1 MARHLRA
8 DQTEQK
14 LRGGYYT
21 PQKVADYVAAWVL
34 ESKIPLKKLLEPSCG
49 DGAFIRALTN
59 NQADKSIHMTAYE
72 LFPEEARKATD
83 HCIKNQIK
91 HDIVCGDF
99 LEWANTQL
107 EHNHQLFDGIVGN
120 PPFIRYQFIDPHFQK
135 TAEKCF
141 DLLGQKFSKLTNS
154 WIVFMFASIA
164 LLKAG
169 GRMGMVIPTEIMTII
184 QAKPL
189 REYLAK
195 QCGLI
200 FIISPKEIIFKDT
213 LQGVVLLMVEKK
225 LNPDDED
232 ARIGHQVVDLK
243 NLTKE
248 PISNLIKNHHFIST
262 ENLIEKWSLLY
273 LGHSEI
279 ELLLKIKNMSNFI
292 ELKEF
297 SKASVCLTTG
307 ADDFFVANQD
317 TVNKYDLHEFVTP
330 LFVSSGDSDGI
341 ICGEDLYQSNV
352 MSGQKTNLIN
362 IDATLD
368 QLNDQQKAYVEL
380 GENSKYHERYKCR
393 IREPWHKL
401 SLAPRGEVMIGKFAY
416 DYPKLMLNKIMA
428 FTVNNF
434 YHIKFNTDIFTPE
447 QLITAFYNPYTMI
460 MAEMAGRFHGGG
472 LLELTPSE
480 VGNIIVPTVV
490 PGDVDI
496 CSMNREIQE
505 KGFEQFIYANGDKV
519 LADAGLTS
527 DEISRLHLIWRKVVK
542 SRKRK

>member
-1 MARHLRA
+1 M
-8 DQTEQK
+8 
-14 LRGGYYT
+14 
-21 PQKVADYVAAWVL
+21 P
-34 ESKIPLKKLLEPSCG
+34 
-49 DGAFIRALTN
+49 
-59 NQADKSIHMTAYE
+59 
-72 LFPEEARKATD
+72 
-83 HCIKNQIK
+83 
-91 HDIVCGDF
+91 
-99 LEWANTQL
+99 
-107 EHNHQLFDGIVGN
+107 
-120 PPFIRYQFIDPHFQK
+120 
-135 TAEKCF
+135 
-141 DLLGQKFSKLTNS
+141 
-154 WIVFMFASIA
+154 
-164 LLKAG
+164 
-169 GRMGMVIPTEIMTII
+169 
-184 QAKPL
+184 
-189 REYLAK
+189 
-195 QCGLI
+195 
-200 FIISPKEIIFKDT
+200 
-213 LQGVVLLMVEKK
+213 
-225 LNPDDED
+225 
-232 ARIGHQVVDLK
+232 
-243 NLTKE
+243 
-248 PISNLIKNHHFIST
+248 
-262 ENLIEKWSLLY
+262 
-273 LGHSEI
+273 
-279 ELLLKIKNMSNFI
+279 NFI

-368 QLNDQQKAYVEL
+368 QLNDQQKAYVQL

-480 VGNIIVPTVV
+480 VGNIIVPKVIS
-490 PGDVDI
+490 GEVDI
-496 CSMNREIQE
+496 CAMNREIQE